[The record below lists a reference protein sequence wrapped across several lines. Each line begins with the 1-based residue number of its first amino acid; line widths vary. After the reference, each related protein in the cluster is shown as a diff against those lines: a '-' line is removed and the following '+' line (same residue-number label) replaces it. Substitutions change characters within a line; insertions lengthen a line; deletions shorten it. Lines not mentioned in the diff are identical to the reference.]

1 MGLMTFK
8 FMVQIASIKQSQ
20 DSNLSVS
27 IASSLARIDFLE
39 NEFRL
44 AWLHTAFITAVAS
57 EFRTRDSNH
66 VEF

>member
-1 MGLMTFK
+1 MTFK
-8 FMVQIASIKQSQ
+8 FMVQIESIKQSQ

-27 IASSLARIDFLE
+27 IASSLARIDLE

-44 AWLHTAFITAVAS
+44 AWLHIAFITAVAS
-57 EFRTRDSNH
+57 KFKTGDSNH